1 MKIIKLFEE
10 SGLWIKG
17 VKKTIKNEGKEK
29 TVRFLSMLL
38 ATLGTSL
45 LGNLL
50 TDKGVMIAREGTL
63 RVSEWTIRASKNFHC
78 HLIL

>member
-63 RVSEWTIRASKNFHC
+63 RASEWTIRASKNFHC

>member
-1 MKIIKLFEE
+1 
-10 SGLWIKG
+10 
-17 VKKTIKNEGKEK
+17 
-29 TVRFLSMLL
+29 MLL

-63 RVSEWTIRASKNFHC
+63 RASERTIRASKNFHC